1 MDFERISDRKS
12 LFFMLR
18 SMGWKMMLGWSKDTV
33 IFVTIIV
40 PLRLPDPI
48 AVVGLKDARSQKMHE
63 KYCSMQLRLD

>member
-12 LFFMLR
+12 LFFMIR
-18 SMGWKMMLGWSKDTV
+18 SMGWKMMFWWSKDTV

-48 AVVGLKDARSQKMHE
+48 AVAGLKDAR
-63 KYCSMQLRLD
+63 